1 MSGSEKKEINQLTY
15 EKAFQELEEIVA
27 ALESNQAPLDET
39 MELFERGQKLLQRC
53 ADLLE
58 KAELRLKTLDE
69 LEANDDES
77 VGEPDL

>member
-1 MSGSEKKEINQLTY
+1 MSAAEKKKINQLTY
-15 EKAFQELEEIVA
+15 ENAFQELEQIVA
-27 ALESNQAPLDET
+27 ALESDQAPLEET

-53 ADLLE
+53 AELLE

-69 LEANDDES
+69 FGADDGER